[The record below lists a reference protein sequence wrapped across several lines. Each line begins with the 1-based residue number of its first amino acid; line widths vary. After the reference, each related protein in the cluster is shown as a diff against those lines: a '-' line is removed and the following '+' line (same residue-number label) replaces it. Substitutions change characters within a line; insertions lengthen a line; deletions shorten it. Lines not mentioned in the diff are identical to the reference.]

1 MFDELE
7 EEPRVDL
14 TPLIDVIF
22 MLVIFFVMTMTFS
35 KPVLDVVLPA
45 AQNSEVK
52 KKTTELV
59 ISVKSDGKYFF
70 NDQEIPKEE
79 VSRFL
84 SEHPDGTLN
93 LMVDEKAPFE
103 AFVYLADLA
112 KVNREGRFV
121 ISTKAAAP
129 KTMNYL
135 MPSGFQKLLWPP
147 LPVRL
152 PGQAVL

>member
-52 KKTTELV
+52 KK
-59 ISVKSDGKYFF
+59 DGGTRH
-70 NDQEIPKEE
+70 QRE
-79 VSRFL
+79 VRRKVFL
-84 SEHPDGTLN
+84 
-93 LMVDEKAPFE
+93 
-103 AFVYLADLA
+103 
-112 KVNREGRFV
+112 
-121 ISTKAAAP
+121 
-129 KTMNYL
+129 
-135 MPSGFQKLLWPP
+135 
-147 LPVRL
+147 
-152 PGQAVL
+152 

>member
-7 EEPRVDL
+7 EERRVDL

-45 AQNSEVK
+45 AQNSEVRK
-52 KKTTELV
+52 KAAELV
-59 ISVKSDGKYFF
+59 LSVNSDGKYFF
-70 NDQEIPKEE
+70 NDQEILREDLP
-79 VSRFL
+79 RFL
-84 SEHPDGTLN
+84 SEHPEGTLN

-103 AFVYLADLA
+103 SFVYLADLA

-121 ISTKAAAP
+121 ISTKAAP
-129 KTMNYL
+129 KN
-135 MPSGFQKLLWPP
+135 
-147 LPVRL
+147 
-152 PGQAVL
+152 

>member
-52 KKTTELV
+52 KKTAELV
-59 ISVKSDGKYFF
+59 ISVKPTESISLTIRKFLKKSF
-70 NDQEIPKEE
+70 P
-79 VSRFL
+79 VSCPNIR
-84 SEHPDGTLN
+84 
-93 LMVDEKAPFE
+93 KA
-103 AFVYLADLA
+103 
-112 KVNREGRFV
+112 R
-121 ISTKAAAP
+121 ST
-129 KTMNYL
+129 
-135 MPSGFQKLLWPP
+135 
-147 LPVRL
+147 
-152 PGQAVL
+152 

>member
-93 LMVDEKAPFE
+93 LMVDEKARLRAYWCFLSLSL
-103 AFVYLADLA
+103 VSL
-112 KVNREGRFV
+112 RF
-121 ISTKAAAP
+121 STQP
-129 KTMNYL
+129 L
-135 MPSGFQKLLWPP
+135 RRSSLSQCLLTHSLRSTLHRHTRCRCPT
-147 LPVRL
+147 
-152 PGQAVL
+152 

>member
-84 SEHPDGTLN
+84 
-93 LMVDEKAPFE
+93 
-103 AFVYLADLA
+103 A

-129 KTMNYL
+129 QN
-135 MPSGFQKLLWPP
+135 
-147 LPVRL
+147 
-152 PGQAVL
+152 

>member
-52 KKTTELV
+52 KKTAELV

-70 NDQEIPKEE
+70 NDQEIPKRRSSDLKFLKESFP
-79 VSRFL
+79 VSCPNIR
-84 SEHPDGTLN
+84 
-93 LMVDEKAPFE
+93 KA
-103 AFVYLADLA
+103 
-112 KVNREGRFV
+112 R
-121 ISTKAAAP
+121 ST
-129 KTMNYL
+129 
-135 MPSGFQKLLWPP
+135 
-147 LPVRL
+147 
-152 PGQAVL
+152 